1 MNSKLTKYF
10 ILVCIL
16 IIGCD
21 RTDNNTEVIYQ
32 ESFEISVTN
41 NSTIERKDEAVYLIL
56 SEVRA
61 KHPEFNP
68 NAFVILSDG
77 KELASQTND
86 LNGDGKT
93 DQIVFI
99 SDYAA
104 KKQKTI
110 TIRYL
115 KSGTKKREYPKKTQA
130 ELSHKVGGRFV
141 NRKYKGGQFKN
152 VQYLRVPDE
161 HTDHSEFIRYEGPG
175 WESDKVGYRF
185 YLDWRN
191 AIDVF
196 GKKTPE
202 MVLHKVGLDGFDS
215 YHEMSDWGMDIL
227 KVGES
232 LGIGSLGMWFDEKV
246 ERVSVTDSITCEII
260 ANGPVQSRIQTRYYG
275 WKVGTEKYDL
285 ISDLSITAGSRLTKH
300 VVRINGDPPNLCTGI
315 VKSENVTLHSSTDQN
330 HHWMY
335 FATYGN
341 QSLAGDKLGL
351 AILFHRKDLIKIT
364 GGQFSY
370 VILLKPENLTLTYYL
385 LAAWEQEPGGIKT
398 EEKFIDYLNETIIKL
413 EAELIPEYK

>member
-1 MNSKLTKYF
+1 MLRKYILT
-10 ILVCIL
+10 IMTVLIL
-16 IIGCD
+16 IAGC
-21 RTDNNTEVIYQ
+21 TYSGDNTASLKSEFPLSFRITV
-32 ESFEISVTN
+32 ESTSNLT
-41 NSTIERKDEAVYLIL
+41 RKDAAVELNVADIKTL
-56 SEVRA
+56 
-61 KHPEFNP
+61 HPEFNP
-68 NAFVILSDG
+68 ASFVVISDG
-77 KELASQTND
+77 IELPSQLD
-86 LNGDGKT
+86 AKS
-93 DQIVFI
+93 DQIVFL
-99 SDYAA
+99 SDFKSHQ
-104 KKQKTI
+104 KKTFI
-110 TIRYL
+110 FRYT
-115 KSGTKKREYPKKTQA
+115 KAGTKSRVYPKKTQA

-141 NRKYKGGQFKN
+141 NRKYEGGQFKN

-315 VKSENVTLHSSTDQN
+315 VKADSVSLLRSTDQN
-330 HHWMY
+330 QNWMY

-364 GGQFSY
+364 GDQFSY
-370 VILLKPENLTLTYYL
+370 VILLKPANLTLTYYL